1 MYSVRWFSISRLNT
15 VCRIFFEI
23 LLLTDWSIK
32 FCISFGFNVKWM
44 WVILICL
51 LGNFVGY
58 KYCTSRQS
66 RWPILFTQLY
76 GLYPKWDNLRPL
88 IIIIYNCLVI
98 SSRTLTAAPSRKDSA
113 IPIIPYKGVLSS
125 WDVIAKNSSFNSS
138 AFLRLSKASS

>member
-76 GLYPKWDNLRPL
+76 GLYPSDVENNYGIDYLEDKLKQLGIEKKNLPK
-88 IIIIYNCLVI
+88 C
-98 SSRTLTAAPSRKDSA
+98 
-113 IPIIPYKGVLSS
+113 
-125 WDVIAKNSSFNSS
+125 
-138 AFLRLSKASS
+138 